1 MNQPTNPQHASSPL
15 LFVGGLLLGGAL
27 LVFMAWD
34 AIAQFF
40 GKDPANSAHVVK
52 LTDDNWQK
60 EVVES
65 SVPVMVDFWQPGCP
79 PCEMLAPT
87 IAKLAEKYQ
96 GKIKVG
102 KLNVAQ
108 SGKTAIRYGITG
120 VPLVMIFKGSEE
132 PLMGL
137 QFEPEKMEAKL
148 VKAIETVLAKK

>member
-1 MNQPTNPQHASSPL
+1 MNQPTNSHRASPSL
-15 LFVGGLLLGGAL
+15 LLVGGLLLGGAL
-27 LVFMAWD
+27 LVFTAWD

-40 GKDPANSAHVVK
+40 GKGPANSAHVVK

-65 SVPVMVDFWQPGCP
+65 TISVMVDFWGPGCP

-102 KLNVAQ
+102 K
-108 SGKTAIRYGITG
+108 
-120 VPLVMIFKGSEE
+120 
-132 PLMGL
+132 
-137 QFEPEKMEAKL
+137 
-148 VKAIETVLAKK
+148 